1 MRLRSVL
8 ALTIVLAPLAAAA
21 QALPEGTPQ
30 ELREGVETIQR
41 YYGDVG
47 RRLRAPAKESPP
59 AAAGE
64 RAAEP
69 PATAVATMAAAAPIA
84 RDPFDVT
91 PELRSGGRAR
101 RDQAVGAN
109 LLPNLPA
116 ALPRMRLRAV
126 IAGAR
131 PLAIIAFEGDGRN
144 ALAARS
150 VTLREGDALTLEDGT
165 TFRVNGIQDG
175 VVSIL
180 YGLDAT
186 SEFLIR

>member
-8 ALTIVLAPLAAAA
+8 ALSIVLAPLAASG

-30 ELREGVETIQR
+30 ELREGVETIRR

-47 RRLRAPAKESPP
+47 RRLRASAEVPL
-59 AAAGE
+59 AAEAGE
-64 RAAEP
+64 RAAEVPAP
-69 PATAVATMAAAAPIA
+69 PAAAASG

-91 PELRSGGRAR
+91 PELRSGRRAR
-101 RDQAVGAN
+101 RDQTVGAN

-144 ALAARS
+144 ASAARS
-150 VTLREGDALTLEDGT
+150 VTLREGDALTLEDGS

>member
-1 MRLRSVL
+1 MS
-8 ALTIVLAPLAAAA
+8 PPSCAAAA
-21 QALPEGTPQ
+21 
-30 ELREGVETIQR
+30 
-41 YYGDVG
+41 
-47 RRLRAPAKESPP
+47 
-59 AAAGE
+59 
-64 RAAEP
+64 
-69 PATAVATMAAAAPIA
+69 A
-84 RDPFDVT
+84 R
-91 PELRSGGRAR
+91 R

-165 TFRVNGIQDG
+165 TFRVEWHPGRRG
-175 VVSIL
+175 VHPLRPRCHQRVPDPMSRRFL
-180 YGLDAT
+180 ALFLCVAMAVQPVAPAFSAAPATKARAAAGAPKGLDAPLG
-186 SEFLIR
+186 SFDLRDVSVAEAIRLIAEVSG